1 MFTIGMS
8 WRTKVL
14 LFYIYEE
21 GLNWKIIKEGNVS
34 YLTKIKIRWFG
45 LFVCL
50 FFLAVFVWVFVLF
63 CFVPLFACIVLIFFL
78 FAFFS
83 CCFRFDFWSCL
94 LFLLFYE
101 SFFFLFLFFFF
112 VCRKENNSM
121 FRESLLVLKTHC
133 IKTYTLLPCFALC
146 LILLR

>member
-1 MFTIGMS
+1 M
-8 WRTKVL
+8 
-14 LFYIYEE
+14 
-21 GLNWKIIKEGNVS
+21 S
-34 YLTKIKIRWFG
+34 YLTTIKIRWFG

-50 FFLAVFVWVFVLF
+50 FFFFGCFCLGF
-63 CFVPLFACIVLIFFL
+63 CFVLLCSFVRLYCFDFFL

-83 CCFRFDFWSCL
+83 CCFRFDFLSCL

-101 SFFFLFLFFFF
+101 SFFFSFSFFFF

>member
-34 YLTKIKIRWFG
+34 YLTTIKIRWFG

-50 FFLAVFVWVFVLF
+50 FFFLAVFVWVFVLF
-63 CFVPLFACIVLIFFL
+63 CFVPLFACIVLIFFVCFL
-78 FAFFS
+78 FVLFPFWFLILSFIFVVLRVFFFS
-83 CCFRFDFWSCL
+83 FS
-94 LFLLFYE
+94 
-101 SFFFLFLFFFF
+101 FFFF

>member
-1 MFTIGMS
+1 M
-8 WRTKVL
+8 
-14 LFYIYEE
+14 
-21 GLNWKIIKEGNVS
+21 S
-34 YLTKIKIRWFG
+34 YLTTIKIRWFG

-50 FFLAVFVWVFVLF
+50 FVFFLAVFVWVFVLF
-63 CFVPLFACIVLIFFL
+63 CFVPLFACIVLIFFCL
-78 FAFFS
+78 LSFRVVSVLIFDLVFCF
-83 CCFRFDFWSCL
+83 CCFTS
-94 LFLLFYE
+94 LFF
-101 SFFFLFLFFFF
+101 FLFFFF

>member
-14 LFYIYEE
+14 LFISTRKVWTEKSSWRE
-21 GLNWKIIKEGNVS
+21 MCLIQLQSRLGGLVC
-34 YLTKIKIRWFG
+34 
-45 LFVCL
+45 LFVCFFFWL
-50 FFLAVFVWVFVLF
+50 FLFGFLF
-63 CFVPLFACIVLIFFL
+63 CFALFLCSLVLFWFFFCLLSFRVVSVLIFDLVFC
-78 FAFFS
+78 F
-83 CCFRFDFWSCL
+83 CCFTS
-94 LFLLFYE
+94 LF
-101 SFFFLFLFFFF
+101 FFFF